1 MTKFIFTILFL
12 LLFDIV
18 DGQSVAD
25 LYRELDSL
33 SNSIKLWD
41 VVKTGKDNKGMVL
54 QLESKAAKIAF
65 KYSAL
70 KDGMEILYNTKN
82 ALSKDSLQMAVD
94 SAPDSVKNSLC
105 AKALQK
111 YILSEQIQQ
120 GGKLKTFTVYT
131 SDNQVF
137 DWSITEGKNLLLV
150 YDGMDCMGAGGRK
163 ELLKLYDKTDR
174 NKLEIV
180 IFIKSK
186 NVEDLKQQ
194 ISKYDGRFIYVSDFQ
209 DEYDDFQTFYPILGT
224 PSFYYFDQQHI
235 LQNMLFKDF
244 KSLYRGNTN

>member
-1 MTKFIFTILFL
+1 M
-12 LLFDIV
+12 
-18 DGQSVAD
+18 
-25 LYRELDSL
+25 
-33 SNSIKLWD
+33 
-41 VVKTGKDNKGMVL
+41 
-54 QLESKAAKIAF
+54 
-65 KYSAL
+65 
-70 KDGMEILYNTKN
+70 
-82 ALSKDSLQMAVD
+82 
-94 SAPDSVKNSLC
+94 
-105 AKALQK
+105 
-111 YILSEQIQQ
+111 
-120 GGKLKTFTVYT
+120 YT